1 MKEPKSWQTCQ
12 VGASASS
19 IESLLF
25 HDITSQQQQLKT
37 TERERESVQVLHLKR
52 ELWPLS
58 LHKTVCAAQ
67 HLLSFN
73 SSKMR
78 IGFTSFLH
86 FSHVAVAL
94 DTGRCVSTSM
104 CACITRF
111 ESLSDRLP
119 WNSLWRA
126 FFFLQILTVNQYYF
140 TEPQTVTWLKCGA
153 TESLV
158 PQRDHLVG
166 ELVCL
171 YYDFNIFL
179 FCYVK

>member
-19 IESLLF
+19 IVSHLL
-25 HDITSQQQQLKT
+25 HDITSQQQLKT

-58 LHKTVCAAQ
+58 LHKTVW

-86 FSHVAVAL
+86 FSHFAVAL
-94 DTGRCVSTSM
+94 GTGRCVSTSM
-104 CACITRF
+104 CACVTGS
-111 ESLSDRLP
+111 SLSLITFHEIHCDELSFPPDFDCLTNITLP
-119 WNSLWRA
+119 NLG
-126 FFFLQILTVNQYYF
+126 L
-140 TEPQTVTWLKCGA
+140 
-153 TESLV
+153 
-158 PQRDHLVG
+158 
-166 ELVCL
+166 
-171 YYDFNIFL
+171 
-179 FCYVK
+179 